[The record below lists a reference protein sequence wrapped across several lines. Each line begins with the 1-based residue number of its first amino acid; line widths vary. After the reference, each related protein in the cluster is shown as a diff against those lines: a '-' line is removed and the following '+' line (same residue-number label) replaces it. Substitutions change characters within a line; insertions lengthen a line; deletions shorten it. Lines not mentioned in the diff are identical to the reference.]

1 MSLITALDQMAMAF
15 MQETEKEQRKEYT
28 EDKIK
33 HLNDILIEVMR
44 AVKATAE
51 RTGRDPEEIVAV
63 AMAGF
68 TYQMHI
74 LIEQGMNDEE
84 AFVQIMMTQ
93 RRAYARRA
101 RMKAA
106 KSKD

>member
-1 MSLITALDQMAMAF
+1 MMAF
-15 MQETEKEQRKEYT
+15 MQKAEKDQRDEYAV
-28 EDKIK
+28 DKIK

-44 AVKATAE
+44 AVKVTAD
-51 RTGRDPEEIVAV
+51 RTGHDPEEIIAV

-84 AFVQIMMTQ
+84 AFDHVMMIQ
-93 RRAYARRA
+93 RREYARRA